1 MKDGIVTHT
10 NCTTKDLFT
19 STKSLYSF
27 QPLLTD
33 EDSFRAI
40 SPWFAAL
47 NFVLGVYIVVAN
59 ILVVLCYSGKI
70 KQVVPLLYTFIAS
83 NDILTGSRT
92 TFICRIKYHICCLI
106 SHFVPYFYMF
116 QI

>member
-1 MKDGIVTHT
+1 MTGSLVTHT

-33 EDSFRAI
+33 EDSFRTI

-47 NFVLGVYIVVAN
+47 SFVLGTYIVVAN
-59 ILVVLCYSGKI
+59 ILVVLCYNGKI

-83 NDILTGSRT
+83 NDILTGSGE
-92 TFICRIKYHICCLI
+92 FKSNQKFSCFKLCSVFLHVII
-106 SHFVPYFYMF
+106 
-116 QI
+116 